1 MGWLTRAFGGDARA
15 PRDVDTAL
23 RGALLATLSRDWE
36 EAERLLVAACRL
48 DSRSVEPFLALARLL
63 RSRGEIGR
71 AIRIH
76 QNLLLRLDSGSSDG
90 RCALAGLAADFRE
103 GGFLRRAI
111 AAYEDVLAGDAK
123 HAQALG
129 ALAQLHSEAREFER
143 AIEMERRL
151 AKLEGRKPGPAEAR
165 LRVQMAEAAQAEG
178 RLDDARRA
186 LKQALRR
193 DKASASAWLLLGA
206 VEAERDRPKAALAAW
221 KCVPSLDP
229 EAGASVYPQLEATF
243 AALGKARDFEAFLRK
258 RLESEPGDAVAR
270 VALARH
276 LGARGDAEDAIGE
289 LRRVL
294 SRDPDASEARILLG
308 RLLLAD
314 GRDSEAVKAYAE
326 LLDALGR
333 RRPSLEWGAV
343 E

>member
-1 MGWLTRAFGGDARA
+1 MPPA
-15 PRDVDTAL
+15 
-23 RGALLATLSRDWE
+23 
-36 EAERLLVAACRL
+36 
-48 DSRSVEPFLALARLL
+48 
-63 RSRGEIGR
+63 
-71 AIRIH
+71 
-76 QNLLLRLDSGSSDG
+76 
-90 RCALAGLAADFRE
+90 
-103 GGFLRRAI
+103 
-111 AAYEDVLAGDAK
+111 AAYEGLR
-123 HAQALG
+123 QADSD
-129 ALAQLHSEAREFER
+129 SE
-143 AIEMERRL
+143 
-151 AKLEGRKPGPAEAR
+151 
-165 LRVQMAEAAQAEG
+165 
-178 RLDDARRA
+178 DDT
-186 LKQALRR
+186 
-193 DKASASAWLLLGA
+193 
-206 VEAERDRPKAALAAW
+206 RP
-221 KCVPSLDP
+221 PP
-229 EAGASVYPQLEATF
+229 
-243 AALGKARDFEAFLRK
+243 K